1 MVYSFA
7 RSSFETTW
15 SRKIQ
20 FVVLLLLAPKKNL
33 GTALITSSGD
43 VTAAHPAHPHKV
55 CMPPRYP
62 DDLSRVSSS
71 FHH

>member
-33 GTALITSSGD
+33 GTALSTSSGGD
-43 VTAAHPAHPHKV
+43 VTAAHPHKV

>member
-20 FVVLLLLAPKKNL
+20 FVVLLLAPKKNL
-33 GTALITSSGD
+33 GTALTSSGD
-43 VTAAHPAHPHKV
+43 VTAAHPHKV

-62 DDLSRVSSS
+62 DDLSRASSS

>member
-15 SRKIQ
+15 SRKFQ
-20 FVVLLLLAPKKNL
+20 SYYSTAVLLLAPKKNL

-43 VTAAHPAHPHKV
+43 VTAAHPHKV